1 MQFSSFVSVHLEHKH
16 KHKLLLETTPAASAA
31 AAASDPP
38 DLAVTVADPQGLII
52 VCPCSSANLTKN
64 VKSSEFISFIPFACL
79 NKDLYFAY
87 FILKKMPSVNKSLC
101 YY

>member
-1 MQFSSFVSVHLEHKH
+1 LYPFIWSPNTKINY
-16 KHKLLLETTPAASAA
+16 LLLETTPAAPA

-38 DLAVTVADPQGLII
+38 DPAVTVADPQGLII
-52 VCPCSSANLTKN
+52 VCPFSSANLAKN
-64 VKSSEFISFIPFACL
+64 VKSSEFISFISFACL

-87 FILKKMPSVNKSLC
+87 FMLKKMPSVNKSLC